1 MGLWVLL
8 VVGGSGFVGFVDKPF
23 GKKTKMALQTV
34 GGGKKDQ
41 NGHFL
46 NAIDFISISPN
57 LREVCGIYPI
67 LYIKKQKADKAYR
80 LCH

>member
-34 GGGKKDQ
+34 GGRKGPKWSLFK
-41 NGHFL
+41 
-46 NAIDFISISPN
+46 
-57 LREVCGIYPI
+57 
-67 LYIKKQKADKAYR
+67 
-80 LCH
+80 CH